1 MRKTRKRSNIMYYVG
16 VDIGGTNVKAGIV
29 DENGKIVIKSS
40 IPTGRER
47 AFEVIVSDIAEQ
59 IKKLC
64 VDGAISMDEIQ
75 GIGMGCPGA
84 INSKEGV
91 VNYICNLDW
100 VNVPLVKE
108 LQKHIDKPAFVSNDA
123 NVAALGES
131 MFGTGKN

>member
-1 MRKTRKRSNIMYYVG
+1 MYYVG

-64 VDGAISMDEIQ
+64 VDGAISMDEIKW
-75 GIGMGCPGA
+75 I
-84 INSKEGV
+84 
-91 VNYICNLDW
+91 
-100 VNVPLVKE
+100 
-108 LQKHIDKPAFVSNDA
+108 QK
-123 NVAALGES
+123 
-131 MFGTGKN
+131 